1 MPSPS
6 AARTAVLAWT
16 LLLSSGLVACTGAD
30 PGPRTGA
37 TGSTELSVKVDTAA
51 TQQAFFENLGRW
63 CGRSFEGQTEFPPD
77 PNHPM
82 AGKRLLLTFG
92 PCSATEIRVP
102 FQVGEDRSRTWI
114 LTLGGPGLL
123 LKHDH
128 RHADG
133 TPDEVTDYGGWA
145 KAGGSATS
153 QSFAAD
159 EETARLIPEA
169 ATNVWTIELDPPAG
183 GLVYA
188 LERHGQPRYR
198 ALFRLVPAG
207 G

>member
-1 MPSPS
+1 VPLTQDDREDNMPPILPF
-6 AARTAVLAWT
+6 RTAAWT
-16 LLLSSGLVACTGAD
+16 LLLSGLLACTGAD
-30 PGPRTGA
+30 PGPRTGP
-37 TGSTELSVKVDTAA
+37 TGADANKDPAA
-51 TQQAFFENLGRW
+51 VQRAFFENLGRL
-63 CGRSFEGQTEFPPD
+63 CGRSLEGQTEFPPD

-82 AGKRLLLTFG
+82 AGKRLLLKVG
-92 PCSATEIRVP
+92 PCSASEIRVP
-102 FQVGEDRSRTWI
+102 FQVGEDRSRTWV

-133 TPDEVTDYGGWA
+133 TPDEVTNYGGWA

-169 ATNVWTIELDPPAG
+169 ATNVWTLEIDPAAG

-198 ALFRLVPAG
+198 AAFR
-207 G
+207 